1 MPDITSTDPLAAKL
15 TDLRENGLTWP
26 DDVEHL
32 LAAVEAVLGVAATT
46 IPAPCADR
54 IREAISRKL
63 LGEGNTGDTAK
74 ARCPAC
80 RGTYRLNKNGCLPLH
95 APGRP
100 SRGPNYGNCPGAGE
114 RLREG
119 DSG

>member
-1 MPDITSTDPLAAKL
+1 MAAEATASTDPLAAKIA
-15 TDLRENGLTWP
+15 DMRENGLTWP

-32 LAAVEAVLGVAATT
+32 LAAVEAVLDVAATA

-63 LGEGNTGDTAK
+63 LGEGGDAK
-74 ARCPAC
+74 VRCPAC
-80 RGTYRLNKNGCLPLH
+80 NGTYRLNKNGRLPLH

-114 RLREG
+114 RLKEG
-119 DSG
+119 DGG